1 MAAMSEFAQPVS
13 DAPSL
18 VLGVLTFR
26 RNDLLAAVLPRL
38 ADQLR
43 AAQQMG
49 HQVRLQ
55 VVDNDPDSGARSVV
69 EGLELGVETR
79 YAHEPR
85 PGLSAARNRLLT
97 EAGEARLLACIDDD
111 EQPGEGWLASLLQT
125 WRESGAQAVTG
136 PVRSEPEGEVDP
148 WTEGTALFARPS
160 HPTGSERPGLATN
173 NLLLDLDFVREHGLR
188 FDDRFG
194 LTGGEDSRFGQALRT
209 AGGRIVW
216 CDEAE
221 VSETVPAAR
230 LERRWI
236 NDRLVRFGESWVRVR
251 GIDLKGKEALMFRGT
266 ALVKGVMKTVEGQAK
281 VVRARRENDPRTE
294 GHWAGERAGGIGLVR
309 GALGINRQEYA
320 RKG

>member
-1 MAAMSEFAQPVS
+1 MSQHHGTPDES
-13 DAPSL
+13 APFL
-18 VLGVLTFR
+18 LAVLTFR
-26 RNDLLAAVLPRL
+26 RNELLGQALPLL
-38 ADQLR
+38 ADQVR
-43 AAQQMG
+43 EAAAAG
-49 HQVRLQ
+49 YRGALL
-55 VVDNDPDSGARSVV
+55 VVDNDPDAGARELV
-69 EGLELGVETR
+69 EGSDLGVEVS
-79 YAHEPR
+79 YVHEPR
-85 PGLSAARNRLLT
+85 PGLAAARNRVLAQAA
-97 EAGEARLLACIDDD
+97 EVRLLACIDDD

-125 WRESGAQAVTG
+125 WRESRAQAVTG

-221 VSETVPAAR
+221 VSETVPTAR